1 MAQKIL
7 LIDDDPDFI
16 EINKM
21 ILEANGYET
30 DSAGSSSEAMAKLE
44 QNRYDLVV
52 IDLIMEELDS
62 GFSIAYNIR
71 DSEKTRHLPILMLT
85 SAQEQTGFTFEIS
98 KDKDW
103 MKVDDFAAKP
113 LKAAELLQRVD
124 KLLNK

>member
-113 LKAAELLQRVD
+113 LKAAELLQRID